1 MLSIYACIWDWRISE
16 LTKTKKEKKKE
27 MISEIP
33 KLCGLALAYL
43 TIISIMVGYMMIL
56 CTVYIWSHID
66 DHNKCAWPIG
76 EVLSL

>member
-1 MLSIYACIWDWRISE
+1 
-16 LTKTKKEKKKE
+16 

-66 DHNKCAWPIG
+66 DHNKCARPIG